1 MYLSAVFSFWRTIG
15 VLKREIRG
23 FSYLCQTSY
32 FAWLHTLI
40 NCTLEAVHDLS
51 WMPRN
56 AEWIISSWEQVAA
69 VLQVEGNHADVCL
82 PGFIKA
88 LVFTCHTR
96 VPARVMT
103 CTVAI
108 TTLECRGHILL
119 SVYLLACVS
128 LPWVCFCVRRWL
140 SGQLHNRTYLW
151 LDLAKI
157 HPLKSVYYS
166 VSHKQMPVEA
176 IHFQTTR
183 QCPQISPQHLPACWF
198 YYLMI
203 LICCFILHALMSAM
217 CTSVSPLY
225 VPVLSEL
232 S

>member
-1 MYLSAVFSFWRTIG
+1 MLKESFQAGSR
-15 VLKREIRG
+15 
-23 FSYLCQTSY
+23 
-32 FAWLHTLI
+32 WLHFCKLRATMQMFACLASSKHWCLHVI
-40 NCTLEAVHDLS
+40 QECQH
-51 WMPRN
+51 
-56 AEWIISSWEQVAA
+56 EWWRGQ
-69 VLQVEGNHADVCL
+69 LLL
-82 PGFIKA
+82 PLLNVG
-88 LVFTCHTR
+88 VY
-96 VPARVMT
+96 
-103 CTVAI
+103 
-108 TTLECRGHILL
+108 ILL
-119 SVYLLACVS
+119 SVYLLACAS

-157 HPLKSVYYS
+157 HPLKSVFYS

-203 LICCFILHALMSAM
+203 LICCFILHALMSVM
-217 CTSVSPLY
+217 CTRVIPLY